1 MTQPGNHLR
10 GAALVAAAALL
21 WSSSGLFIKVLPLGP
36 LQIAGAR
43 RLVAALVIAA
53 AVHWRGGKPFPRP
66 TGLDLA
72 CAAAYAAML
81 ILFVAATKLTTAA
94 NAIFL
99 QFSAPVYL
107 VFLEPWVTRRALQGR
122 DLLAVALCMGAMA
135 CFFGGRLEAGTLV
148 GNVLGV
154 LSGLMLA
161 VYLVFLE
168 PWATRRALQGQDL
181 VAVVLCMGAMACF
194 FGGRLEAGTLV
205 GNVLGVLSGIMLA
218 VFTLTLKLGRARHA
232 DADPITAIILGNLLV
247 AGFCAPWALPA
258 FHPTLG
264 QGAALLYL
272 GVFQIGLAYLLF
284 NAGMRHLSAT
294 AAVVTGTLEA
304 VLNPVWVFLGMGERP
319 SAWALVG
326 GIMILGTIAWYTLM
340 QKPRRSPALP

>member
-1 MTQPGNHLR
+1 MTQPGDHLR

-21 WSSSGLFIKVLPLGP
+21 WSSSGLFIKVLALGP
-36 LQIAGAR
+36 LQIAGTR
-43 RLVAALVIAA
+43 SLVAAVVIAA
-53 AVHWRGGKPFPRP
+53 AVRWRGGKPFPRP
-66 TGLDLA
+66 TGLDLT

-99 QFSAPVYL
+99 QFSAPIYL
-107 VFLEPWVTRRALQGR
+107 VFLEPWVTKRPLRGR
-122 DLLAVALCMGAMA
+122 DLLAVALCLAAMGL
-135 CFFGGRLEAGTLV
+135 FFGGRLEAGTLA

-154 LSGLMLA
+154 LSGL
-161 VYLVFLE
+161 
-168 PWATRRALQGQDL
+168 
-181 VAVVLCMGAMACF
+181 
-194 FGGRLEAGTLV
+194 
-205 GNVLGVLSGIMLA
+205 MLA

-247 AGFCAPWALPA
+247 AVFCAPWALPG

-304 VLNPVWVFLGMGERP
+304 VLNPVWVFIGVGEQP
-319 SAWALVG
+319 SPWALVG
-326 GIMILGTIAWYTLM
+326 GLMILGTIAWYTLV
-340 QKPRRSPALP
+340 QGPKRRPALP

>member
-1 MTQPGNHLR
+1 MTQPGDHLR

-21 WSSSGLFIKVLPLGP
+21 WSSSGLFIKVLALGP
-36 LQIAGAR
+36 LQIAGTR
-43 RLVAALVIAA
+43 SLVAAVVIAA
-53 AVHWRGGKPFPRP
+53 AVRWRGGKPFPRP
-66 TGLDLA
+66 TGLDLT

-99 QFSAPVYL
+99 QFSAPIYL
-107 VFLEPWVTRRALQGR
+107 VFLEPWVTKRPLRGR
-122 DLLAVALCMGAMA
+122 DLLAVALCLAAMGL
-135 CFFGGRLEAGTLV
+135 FFGGRLEAGTLA

-154 LSGLMLA
+154 LSGL
-161 VYLVFLE
+161 
-168 PWATRRALQGQDL
+168 
-181 VAVVLCMGAMACF
+181 
-194 FGGRLEAGTLV
+194 
-205 GNVLGVLSGIMLA
+205 MLA

-247 AGFCAPWALPA
+247 AVFCAPWALPG

-304 VLNPVWVFLGMGERP
+304 VLNPVWVFIGVGEQP
-319 SAWALVG
+319 SPWALVG
-326 GIMILGTIAWYTLM
+326 GLMILGTIAWYTLV
-340 QKPRRSPALP
+340 QGPKRTPALP